1 MMAKAIAH
9 GQLRILTSDGIHTFP
24 VGSPKPTGGAA
35 AAEIRVVN
43 DAFWLRLVT
52 LGDLGFA
59 EAYMV
64 GDCEVSDLVEVFKV
78 CSDCS
83 DVCR

>member
-24 VGSPKPTGGAA
+24 VGSLKGAA

-78 CSDCS
+78 CSDCI